1 MNILLIS
8 FAISLLI
15 TGASQ
20 QPLTALSVRACG
32 HRMTGGW
39 SNVSLHCLAVVP
51 LDTKTQAAASTTP
64 GDAVED
70 TCSPSNDVPS
80 LLGFSRQQDEE
91 TAPRPG
97 PRMVMQVS
105 YLLSPQLQPLTQ
117 VTQLHMDYLCAHSTL
132 IRGFMSGASPFE
144 LMESTA
150 GSTLSLSSRTPTP
163 SHPDSR
169 RSSLSLSAP
178 QFPCMLPSPPTH
190 PSIYLPVPDPPSLR
204 LLVHYIYFGSTS
216 FIEDALDD
224 GTLSW
229 EGLARNVEYLGM
241 GSEIKVFLGR
251 WYGRWRRGRGADSD
265 SDSDSDVD
273 MDANR
278 GYDSDTDQELELPPK
293 DMSAATSPTVFD
305 PEDEYRKVDDD
316 EIMKSSEPSRGR
328 KRTPR
333 RLVHSWSEPGLDSS
347 VKEQLRTVRCRS
359 K

>member
-1 MNILLIS
+1 MHGVA
-8 FAISLLI
+8 FVPRPFPPPSLADVPTEYIIAQLR
-15 TGASQ
+15 Q
-20 QPLTALSVRACG
+20 
-32 HRMTGGW
+32 
-39 SNVSLHCLAVVP
+39 LAPHYWRKPETSDCTIVVP
-51 LDTKTQAAASTTP
+51 LDTKAQAASSPAP
-64 GDAVED
+64 GDAAEV
-70 TCSPSNDVPS
+70 TCSPPNDVPS
-80 LLGFSRQQDEE
+80 LLGFSRQQEE
-91 TAPRPG
+91 EPAPRPG
-97 PRMVMQVS
+97 PRMVM
-105 YLLSPQLQPLTQ
+105 
-117 VTQLHMDYLCAHSTL
+117 QLHMDYLCAHSTL

-144 LMESTA
+144 LMESA
-150 GSTLSLSSRTPTP
+150 ASSPLPLPSRTPTP
-163 SHPDSR
+163 NHPDS
-169 RSSLSLSAP
+169 SVSLPAP

-190 PSIYLPVPDPPSLR
+190 PSVYLPVPDPSSLR

-241 GSEIKVFLGR
+241 GAEIKVFLGR
-251 WYGRWRRGRGADSD
+251 WYGRWRRRRGCD

-273 MDANR
+273 IDSDGER

-305 PEDEYRKVDDD
+305 PDDEYRKMD
-316 EIMKSSEPSRGR
+316 EDENMKSSEPEPSRGR

>member
-1 MNILLIS
+1 MHGVA
-8 FAISLLI
+8 FVPRPFPPP
-15 TGASQ
+15 
-20 QPLTALSVRACG
+20 PLAGVPIEYIIAQLR
-32 HRMTGGW
+32 
-39 SNVSLHCLAVVP
+39 NLAPHYWRKPETSDCTIVVP
-51 LDTKTQAAASTTP
+51 LDTKTQTAASSTP
-64 GDAVED
+64 GDTAED
-70 TCSPSNDVPS
+70 TCSPPNDVPS

-91 TAPRPG
+91 PAPRPG
-97 PRMVMQVS
+97 PRMVM
-105 YLLSPQLQPLTQ
+105 
-117 VTQLHMDYLCAHSTL
+117 QLHMDYLCAHSTL

-190 PSIYLPVPDPPSLR
+190 PSIYLPVPDPASFR

-241 GSEIKVFLGR
+241 GAEIKVFLGR

-273 MDANR
+273 MDDIR
-278 GYDSDTDQELELPPK
+278 ECESDTDQELELPPK

-305 PEDEYRKVDDD
+305 PDDEYRKVADD